1 MMFDLLTFL
10 ALLAAQ
16 IADVAT
22 TNRILARGGRE
33 LNPVMCWIMDKTG
46 DQWAVVKVVL
56 ALIVAVVLWASGM
69 AWAIW
74 IITAL
79 TWAVVLLNWRTL
91 RGMGG

>member
-16 IADVAT
+16 IADVVT
-22 TNRILARGGRE
+22 TNRVLAKGGRE
-33 LNPVMCWIMDKTG
+33 LNPVMRWIMDKTG

-79 TWAVVLLNWRTL
+79 TWAVALLNWRTL